1 MNPKLPTKALK
12 LISEYSKPCT
22 RPDWKKG
29 APHSKILEQS
39 HHFVHL
45 SDMLINIKDYYNHD
59 YNKLFDTL
67 FLYTLLKLPFNKL
80 LEKYGDA
87 VFDLFYS
94 YKPNQM
100 NFYRWCRLVGH
111 LHFVKKLKYDI
122 PTKMDFK

>member
-1 MNPKLPTKALK
+1 MKPKLPTKALK
-12 LISEYSKPCT
+12 LIREYSKPCT

-29 APHSKILEQS
+29 APHSKLLEKSQ
-39 HHFVHL
+39 HFINL
-45 SDMLINIKDYYNHD
+45 SDMLINIKHYYSHD

-67 FLYTLLKLPFNKL
+67 FMYTLLKLPFNKL

-111 LHFVKKLKYDI
+111 LHVLKKLKYDI